1 MHFDPVAI
9 CGPPRRRRKAR
20 ARLPDNRLQ
29 PMEPV
34 AKNRAAY
41 RLSCCAD
48 AGFMLVLL
56 ARIAATD
63 T

>member
-1 MHFDPVAI
+1 
-9 CGPPRRRRKAR
+9 
-20 ARLPDNRLQ
+20 LPDNRLQ

-34 AKNRAAY
+34 AENRPAY